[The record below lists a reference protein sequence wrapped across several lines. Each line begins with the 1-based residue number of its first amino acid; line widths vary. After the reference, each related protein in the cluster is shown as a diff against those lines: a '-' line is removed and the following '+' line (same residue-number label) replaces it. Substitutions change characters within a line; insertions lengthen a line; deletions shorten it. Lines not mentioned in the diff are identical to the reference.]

1 MIWVEITLADV
12 IAHLPTDI
20 KIHYEQ
26 WLVAYPE
33 KADRLVTLTDN
44 TIREFRDAIKSNPA
58 NVVDPRETYLPQSAV
73 RHCESIIIF
82 NLAME
87 MGVVIDSSGNSART
101 SADVFLRQI
110 PYGRWN
116 TTTEGDESLPSP
128 HFTVPER
135 TDFGSRALPLIAAL
149 MLFVSP
155 AFAGWIKPG
164 STMYDT
170 SLIVTYAPTAYTN
183 ISTTLYGHLFGINA
197 GLASLYQHVGSPD
210 LLGTGYVL
218 RTGSS
223 MTGPLNLSQIRGT
236 DHLPL
241 IIEAGNGISAPP
253 HLYLRA
259 GTNSTSRGYVYISSS
274 SLQSEPEYELYIRG
288 GYSPFQGK
296 NVVLEGG
303 DAGGNN
309 PRGKVELR
317 GQTILTG
324 VNNNPARFW
333 VSTNSYIAALGSLTS
348 LYFVVLQP
356 PSTNRMDL

>member
-20 KIHYEQ
+20 KVRHDE
-26 WLVAYPE
+26 WLATYPE
-33 KADRLVTLTDN
+33 KADRLATLTAN

-73 RHCESIIIF
+73 RHAENIIIF

-87 MGVVIDSSGNSART
+87 MGVDIDSAGNSART

-110 PYGRWN
+110 PYGKWN
-116 TTTEGDESLPSP
+116 TTTEGDAALPGP
-128 HFTVPER
+128 LYTVPVR
-135 TDFGSRALPLIAAL
+135 SDFSGRALPMVAAL
-149 MLFVSP
+149 MLLAST
-155 AFAGWIKPG
+155 AFGGWIKPG
-164 STMYDT
+164 STVYDT
-170 SLIVTYAPTAYTN
+170 GVNVTYAPSAYTN
-183 ISTTLYGHLFGINA
+183 ISSTLFGHLYGINA
-197 GLASLYQHVGSPD
+197 GLASLFQLVGAPEV
-210 LLGTGYVL
+210 LGTGYVA

-223 MTGPLNLSQIRGT
+223 MSGPLALSQLRGT
-236 DHLPL
+236 DHIPL
-241 IIEAGNGISAPP
+241 VIEAGNGISSPP

-259 GTNSTSRGYVYISSS
+259 GTNSTSRGFVYISSS

-309 PRGKVELR
+309 PRGKVEIR
-317 GQTILTG
+317 GQAILTG

-333 VSTNSYIAALGSLTS
+333 VSTNSYIAALNSLTS
-348 LYFVVLQP
+348 LYFVVLHP
-356 PSTNRMDL
+356 PSTNRIDL

>member
-20 KIHYEQ
+20 KARHDE
-26 WLVAYPE
+26 WLAMFPE
-33 KADRLVTLTDN
+33 KVGRLATLTDN
-44 TIREFRDAIKSNPA
+44 TVREFRDAIKSNPA
-58 NVVDPRETYLPQSAV
+58 NVVDPRESFLPQSAV
-73 RHCESIIIF
+73 RHAESIIIF

-87 MGVVIDSSGNSART
+87 MGVDIDSAGNSART

-116 TTTEGDESLPSP
+116 TTTEGDTSLPSP
-128 HFTVPER
+128 RFTVPER
-135 TDFGSRALPLIAAL
+135 ADVIGRALPVFVAL
-149 MLFVSP
+149 MLVASTSFG
-155 AFAGWIKPG
+155 GWIKSG
-164 STMYDT
+164 STVMDT
-170 SLIVTYAPTAYTN
+170 GVGVTYAPSAYTN
-183 ISTTLYGHLFGINA
+183 ISTTLFGHLFGINA
-197 GLASLYQHVGSPD
+197 AMVSIHDRLASPAT
-210 LLGTGYVL
+210 LGTGYVL
-218 RTGSS
+218 RTGGAMS
-223 MTGPLNLSQIRGT
+223 GPLVVPQIRGV
-236 DHLPL
+236 DHVPL
-241 IIEAGNGISAPP
+241 VIEAGNGSSAPP

-259 GTNSTSRGYVYISSS
+259 GTNATGRGTIYLSSS

-309 PRGKVELR
+309 PRGRVELR
-317 GQTILTG
+317 GQAILTG

-333 VSTNSYIAALGSLTS
+333 MSTNSYIAALGSLTS

-356 PSTNRMDL
+356 PSTNRIDL

>member
-1 MIWVEITLADV
+1 MIWVEIILADV

-20 KIHYEQ
+20 KTSYDT
-26 WLVAYPE
+26 WLVSYPD
-33 KADRLVTLTDN
+33 KAGRLATLTDN

-58 NVVDPRETYLPQSAV
+58 NVVDPRENFLPQSAV
-73 RHCESIIIF
+73 RHVESIIIF

-87 MGVVIDSSGNSART
+87 MGVDLDSAGNSART

-116 TTTEGDESLPSP
+116 TTTEDDASLPSP
-128 HFTVPER
+128 RFSVPER
-135 TDFGSRALPLIAAL
+135 SDFGHRALPLMVCL
-149 MLFVSP
+149 LLFVMP

-170 SLIVTYAPTAYTN
+170 SLFVTFAPTAYTN
-183 ISTTLYGHLFGINA
+183 NSTTLYGHLFGINA
-197 GLASLYQHVGSPD
+197 GFVALYQHIQSPT

-218 RTGSS
+218 RTGDS
-223 MTGPLNLSQIRGT
+223 MTGPLNLSQIRGN

-241 IIEAGNGISAPP
+241 IIEAGNGISAAPN
-253 HLYLRA
+253 LYLRA
-259 GTNSTSRGYVYISSS
+259 GTNSTTRGFVYISSA

-309 PRGKVELR
+309 PRGRVELR
-317 GQTILTG
+317 GQTMLTG

-348 LYFVVLQP
+348 LHFVVLQP
-356 PSTNRMDL
+356 PSTNRIDL

>member
-20 KIHYEQ
+20 KARHDE
-26 WLVAYPE
+26 WVVTYPD
-33 KADRLVTLTDN
+33 KANRLAEITNN
-44 TIREFRDAIKSNPA
+44 TIREFRDAIKSNPE

-73 RHCESIIIF
+73 RHAENIIIF
-82 NLAME
+82 NIAME

-116 TTTEGDESLPSP
+116 TTTEGDDSLPSP

-135 TDFGSRALPLIAAL
+135 TDFGSRALPVIAAL

-155 AFAGWIKPG
+155 AFGGWIKPG
-164 STMYDT
+164 STVYDT
-170 SLIVTYAPTAYTN
+170 GINVTYAPSAYTN
-183 ISTTLYGHLFGINA
+183 ISTTLYGHLYGINA
-197 GLASLYQHVGSPD
+197 GLAALYQLVGTPD
-210 LLGTGYVL
+210 LIGTGYVL
-218 RTGSS
+218 RTGSA
-223 MTGPLNLSQIRGT
+223 MTGPLALSQIRGT

-241 IIEAGNGISAPP
+241 VIEAGNGISAPP

-259 GTNSTSRGYVYISSS
+259 GTNSTSRGIVYISSS

-309 PRGKVELR
+309 PRGKVEIR
-317 GQTILTG
+317 GQAILTG

-356 PSTNRMDL
+356 PSTNRIDL